1 MSSGR
6 LQEVK
11 NNGKSLTI
19 RPKKWSQSL
28 TEGVPFT
35 RGSNC
40 RALTDKNL
48 VFWISSQLWEVV
60 PHKRWLHMEVRLY
73 LKLKI
78 LPPLRLKGEDKK

>member
-19 RPKKWSQSL
+19 RPKRWSQSP

-35 RGSNC
+35 RGSN
-40 RALTDKNL
+40 RKALTEKIWCFGL
-48 VFWISSQLWEVV
+48 AVIYG
-60 PHKRWLHMEVRLY
+60 RWLLMR
-73 LKLKI
+73 
-78 LPPLRLKGEDKK
+78 GGCT